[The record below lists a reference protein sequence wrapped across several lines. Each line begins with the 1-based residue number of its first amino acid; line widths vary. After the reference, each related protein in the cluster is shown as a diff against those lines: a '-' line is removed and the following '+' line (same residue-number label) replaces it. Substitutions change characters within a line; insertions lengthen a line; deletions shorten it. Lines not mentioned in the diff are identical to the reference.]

1 MLFYLIAI
9 IVALLD
15 QAIKSLIALNLTVG
29 QSLPLIGQ
37 LVKLTYVRN
46 TGAAFSLFVGFSPYL
61 AAINLVIS
69 FVVIY
74 IYYRLPKN
82 DRLTQTA
89 LAFILGGSLGNLAD
103 RLFRSYVVDY
113 IDVGFWPVFNLAD
126 IAINLGVALLAYKL
140 LFGGKENAANPL

>member
-1 MLFYLIAI
+1 MFFYLIAI

-15 QAIKSLIALNLTVG
+15 QAIKSFIALNLTVG
-29 QSLPLIGQ
+29 QSAPLIGQ
-37 LVKLTYVRN
+37 FVKLTYVRN

-69 FVVIY
+69 FVVVY

-103 RLFRSYVVDY
+103 RFVRSYVVDY

-140 LFGGKENAANPL
+140 LFGGKKNAADHL